1 MKEEKEINENKINN
15 IIGGQAINT
24 ESPLLNNRSK
34 EEDLGGKIHVNP
46 TDEHII
52 PPFNEGK

>member
-1 MKEEKEINENKINN
+1 MKEEKEINESKMNSIV
-15 IIGGQAINT
+15 GGQTNNT
-24 ESPLLNNRSK
+24 ETPSLNNRSK
-34 EEDLGGKIHVNP
+34 EEDLGGKIHINP